1 MHLLIA
7 SILCSVAVS
16 VFLKIARRHHIDV
29 GQAIGVNYLTAISLC
44 IVLLR
49 PEPLSVIQ
57 ASTPLWILLLL
68 GFLLPTVF
76 IVMARAVESAG
87 IVLSD
92 AAQRLSLILPLLAA
106 YFIFG
111 EHLGGF
117 QLTGVALALAALVCL
132 TLKPTTPSRSGD
144 SPASRHG
151 ALYLLLVWLGYGVI
165 DILFKQL
172 SKSGAQFAGSL
183 VISFAMAAVVMFGYL
198 LSKRTQW
205 LTKSLLYGIALGILN
220 FGNIYFYIRAHQ
232 HFPQNPTL
240 VFSAMNIGVITLGT
254 VVGAGLFKEKL
265 SRLNILGIALAIAAI
280 VALIPR

>member
-111 EHLGGF
+111 EHLGGP
-117 QLTGVALALAALVCL
+117 QLTGIALALAALVCL
-132 TLKPTTPSRSGD
+132 TLKPTAPSQSD
-144 SPASRHG
+144 HSPTTRHA

-198 LSKRTQW
+198 LGKRTQW
-205 LTKSLLYGIALGILN
+205 LTKSLLSGIALGILN